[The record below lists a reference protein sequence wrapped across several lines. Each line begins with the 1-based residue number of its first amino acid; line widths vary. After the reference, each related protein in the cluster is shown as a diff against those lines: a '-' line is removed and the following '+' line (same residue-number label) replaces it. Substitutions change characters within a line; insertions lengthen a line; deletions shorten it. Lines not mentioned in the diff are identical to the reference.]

1 MSPGLF
7 VEKLAKILGV
17 PAKSITVIDRAL
29 LEAGLRARGG
39 RGRSAAKVTI
49 ADAAMLLL
57 AVMVTPVL
65 IRADQVILPW
75 FRVKSWSL
83 PRSAPEPFGSI
94 FEARAPLPLLE
105 LMERLIQTPPEA
117 YRNLSLVLDVG
128 IDQRIAMLRV
138 RKGSRRSFEVG
149 FVEYPDQGPGADKAA
164 PSPTA
169 DGDMTRYTK
178 VSEVTFHKL
187 HGLLQLSTVPD
198 TRATVSP
205 ARTRS

>member
-17 PAKSITVIDRAL
+17 PSKSIVVIDRAL
-29 LEAGLRARGG
+29 LEAGLRVRGG
-39 RGRSAAKVTI
+39 RGRSAARVTI

-94 FEARAPLPLLE
+94 FEARAPLPLIK

-117 YRNLSLVLDVG
+117 YRNLSLVLDVSA
-128 IDQRIAMLRV
+128 DQHAAMLYV
-138 RKGSRRSFEVG
+138 RKGGRRCFEVG
-149 FVEYPDQGPGADKAA
+149 FVKYVDQETGADKARPA
-164 PSPTA
+164 PPA
-169 DGDMTRYTK
+169 PGDMTRHAK
-178 VSEVTFHKL
+178 VTDATFHKL
-187 HGLLQLSTVPD
+187 HGLFQPSTDPE
-198 TRATVSP
+198 TRAPSP
-205 ARTRS
+205 EAGRRT